1 MRPARPI
8 RQILQHQDIPWRC
21 LNPQSAKENTHT
33 HVLAAKTWSYLHSL
47 STYPFLSEWTME
59 RLDEVA
65 TAIKPKKKVLFKVK
79 KKLDEKIQQQQNATA
94 APNGDWSLTRK
105 CTTPFSNQKC
115 FSLFLSFFLGRRT
128 DFLPC
133 FFRCYA
139 KNNKTRV
146 CCTYSHLRVKN
157 FCP

>member
-33 HVLAAKTWSYLHSL
+33 HVLAAKTWSYLLSL
-47 STYPFLSEWTME
+47 SAYPFLSEWTME

-79 KKLDEKIQQQQNATA
+79 KKLDEKIQQQHATA
-94 APNGDWSLTRK
+94 APNGARHGNVRRRFPTKSAFLY
-105 CTTPFSNQKC
+105 F
-115 FSLFLSFFLGRRT
+115 FLSFLAGAQT
-128 DFLPC
+128 
-133 FFRCYA
+133 FFRVSSVAMQKQQDTSVLY
-139 KNNKTRV
+139 
-146 CCTYSHLRVKN
+146 L
-157 FCP
+157 